1 MGCGQILG
9 PVMAG
14 RSKYVIYGGT
24 KNKALQLYGETGSI
38 AKVIHTLGYPSRQNM
53 YTWIKIKILKRKKY
67 DFTDSSKQ
75 VRFGQSMRGVGVF
88 YQTKHE
94 EKSEFFQASIFEF

>member
-24 KNKALQLYGETGSI
+24 KSKALQLYGETGSI

-53 YTWIKIKILKRKKY
+53 YTWIKNQNIEKK
-67 DFTDSSKQ
+67 
-75 VRFGQSMRGVGVF
+75 
-88 YQTKHE
+88 E
-94 EKSEFFQASIFEF
+94 I